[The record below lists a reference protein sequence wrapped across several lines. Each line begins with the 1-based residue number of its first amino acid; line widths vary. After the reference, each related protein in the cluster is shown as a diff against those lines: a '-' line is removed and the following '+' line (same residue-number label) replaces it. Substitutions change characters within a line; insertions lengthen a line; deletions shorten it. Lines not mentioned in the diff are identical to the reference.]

1 MASRALTKQIKLELA
16 KAAFNKLFRKQQEQL
31 AWDMHDFGQMLT
43 EQDPECVELM
53 AEKSHLSDRLKS
65 LIGVQNSNYCDR
77 IILKSHTNEIAVAM
91 PRLSLLDNDEVIG
104 ISLDPI
110 KRVADESRNY
120 NFLRIFMRGTYYFKT
135 NRIEFRGDDLKPDK
149 DLSTQFFGVAEQLI
163 KRADKLRAE
172 VDALNQLLLSVR
184 TEKQLQDLSPDL
196 YALLPSQT
204 VRHTLMV
211 PAEAV
216 CTINELFK
224 QQAA

>member
-1 MASRALTKQIKLELA
+1 MASKVLNKQTKLELA
-16 KAAFNKLFRKQQEQL
+16 KAAFDKLFRKQQEQL

-53 AEKSHLSDRLKS
+53 AEKSHLSDRLKN
-65 LIGVQNSNYCDR
+65 LIGVQNNNYCDR
-77 IILKSHTNEIAVAM
+77 IILKSHTSEITVAM
-91 PRLSLLDNDEVIG
+91 PRLGLLDNDEAIG
-104 ISLDPI
+104 ICLDPV

-135 NRIEFRGDDLKPDK
+135 NRIEFHGDDLKPDK
-149 DLSTQFFGVAEQLI
+149 DLSTQFFGVAEQLV

-184 TEKQLQDLSPDL
+184 TEKQLQELSPDL